1 MPVIRLGAAAS
12 RQIGAR
18 PAAVKSYTLTG
29 YKLFCGLFY
38 FLGKREKFGY
48 QSR

>member
-29 YKLFCGLFY
+29 YKLFCGLF
-38 FLGKREKFGY
+38 
-48 QSR
+48 